1 MIIFKFLNYSSQ
13 NDLILKYNSLGF
25 KYKDEI
31 YQANLKNHSI
41 ITIQPLIFN
50 EHNN

>member
-1 MIIFKFLNYSSQ
+1 MENY
-13 NDLILKYNSLGF
+13 NFDLILKYNSLGF